1 MKALGRARLIGLK
14 RQNRIAGG
22 KREARHP
29 GISWTKMIPTPNGS
43 NGIEPAR
50 LIIPIGAHTVTSPL
64 DRSRAKSCSRRRR

>member
-29 GISWTKMIPTPNGS
+29 ETNSTKMIPTLKGS

-50 LIIPIGAHTVTSPL
+50 LIIPIGAHTHFIP
-64 DRSRAKSCSRRRR
+64 R